1 MPTLYII
8 RHGKAHKDSPTGLD
22 QDRELQTRGEAQAA
36 WLAETIVA
44 RADRPCN
51 IIASRFT
58 RALCTAKPIATALR
72 LPLRTAPELESGRD
86 PADAL
91 GLLSTMQ
98 PEAPLAL
105 VGHNFQL
112 SDLIG
117 LLIEGR
123 PTRGSWARPV
133 ELRTG
138 QAAILDTGNPIQPA
152 KCKLLELLRM
162 PGDDID

>member
-1 MPTLYII
+1 MALLYII
-8 RHGKAHKDSPTGLD
+8 RHGKAHKDSTSGLD
-22 QDRELQTRGEAQAA
+22 QDRELRTRGEEQAA
-36 WLAETIVA
+36 WLASTLA
-44 RADRPCN
+44 SRPN
-51 IIASRFT
+51 PPTTIIASRFT
-58 RALCTAKPIATALR
+58 RAFCTAKPIAATLR

-86 PADAL
+86 PVDAL
-91 GLLSTMQ
+91 DLLSTLDTH
-98 PEAPLAL
+98 APIAL

-117 LLIEGR
+117 LLVEGR
-123 PTRGSWARPV
+123 PTRSSWARPV

-138 QAAILDTGNPIQPA
+138 QAAILDTGHPIQPA